1 MMTQEMMN
9 NITTYMDDE
18 IREQLHNELAPCEP
32 DEFLKEYVKHDP
44 EMSDL
49 LANEFKGIYQDY

>member
-9 NITTYMDDE
+9 NITTYMDDG
-18 IREQLHNELAPCEP
+18 IREKLHNELVPCEP
-32 DEFLKEYVKHDP
+32 DEFLKEYIKLDP

-49 LANEFKGIYQDY
+49 LVSEFKGIYQDH